1 MSEIRDSD
9 SALRPELINDP
20 CDPIKTTRRNLGSIG
35 SNEEKNAVN
44 QNNQLHSPDMPN
56 AYRL

>member
-20 CDPIKTTRRNLGSIG
+20 CDPIKTTRRNLGSK
-35 SNEEKNAVN
+35 EEKNAVN
-44 QNNQLHSPDMPN
+44 QNNQLHSPGMPN